1 MRSCAL
7 VQLSRHPIAFPSPE
21 GALREP
27 NGLLALG
34 GDLSPARLLM
44 AYQRGIFPWFSPG
57 DPILWWS
64 PDPRAVLWP
73 ESLHISRSMKRF
85 HKRSPY
91 RVTMNY
97 AFGQVIEGC
106 ASDREEGTWITRGVV
121 EAYHRL
127 HELGH
132 AHSIEVW
139 REDELVG
146 GMYGVAQGTLFC
158 GESMFSRMENAS
170 KTALLVFCE
179 EFIGAVSL
187 STAVVTITQHRL
199 VPEILHRDYLNYL
212 NKMRLGRLPNEFP
225 GYHDACFHHKNECFR
240 HISPQSVIIAVAEL
254 VTLITPLPIRNFSR
268 QVTPIV
274 YLTAPLYVA
283 LLVRLSRVFSE

>member
-1 MRSCAL
+1 MRL
-7 VQLSRHPIAFPSPE
+7 VQLSRHSIAFPSPE

-106 ASDREEGTWITRGVV
+106 AKPTPGREQSWIGSAFIKAYTELHQRGYATSYEAWQGDR
-121 EAYHRL
+121 
-127 HELGH
+127 
-132 AHSIEVW
+132 
-139 REDELVG
+139 LVG
-146 GMYGVAQGTLFC
+146 GLYGVKIGKFFA
-158 GESMFSRMENAS
+158 GESMFTRIRDAS
-170 KTALLVFCE
+170 STTLVYAARTLQEEGCQLFDLQMVTPHTARF
-179 EFIGAVSL
+179 GAVEISRL
-187 STAVVTITQHRL
+187 EYLRILREAVR
-199 VPEILHRDYLNYL
+199 ERGR
-212 NKMRLGRLPNEFP
+212 KLGR
-225 GYHDACFHHKNECFR
+225 
-240 HISPQSVIIAVAEL
+240 SVGTDEGLA
-254 VTLITPLPIRNFSR
+254 
-268 QVTPIV
+268 
-274 YLTAPLYVA
+274 
-283 LLVRLSRVFSE
+283 

>member
-1 MRSCAL
+1 MRL
-7 VQLSRHPIAFPSPE
+7 VQLSRHSIAFPSPE

-64 PDPRAVLWP
+64 PD
-73 ESLHISRSMKRF
+73 
-85 HKRSPY
+85 

-179 EFIGAVSL
+179 DFIGHGGKLIDCQVLNDHTASL
-187 STAVVTITQHRL
+187 GAC
-199 VPEILHRDYLNYL
+199 EIPRRDYLNYL
-212 NKMRLGRLPNEFP
+212 NQMRLGRLPNNFWVP
-225 GYHDACFHHKNECFR
+225 RCLF
-240 HISPQSVIIAVAEL
+240 SPQE
-254 VTLITPLPIRNFSR
+254 
-268 QVTPIV
+268 
-274 YLTAPLYVA
+274 
-283 LLVRLSRVFSE
+283 